1 MSTTSSPIF
10 SGTSRFSNDFQQVIN
25 RSVAIASLPIS
36 QLTNRKNALTDQA
49 GAVASLNTKFS
60 SLQTALQN
68 LGNSTGLGSLTA
80 AVSDA
85 GIARVSLGTGASPA
99 SYSLEVVS
107 LGGFTN
113 TSSVS
118 SLTRVSDPAAQN
130 ISAATSFTVVANGVS
145 TLITPS
151 SNNLNSLVSAINN
164 ASGLNVQ
171 ASLVNIGS
179 TLVPDYRLSVQST
192 KLGPNT
198 VQIND
203 GSTDLLSTTSAG
215 SLASY
220 KVNGLANAIQS
231 DTRSITLAPGVT
243 ADLLAPS
250 AAGVASAIN
259 VTRQTTSIG
268 NALSALVNS
277 YNSAADELSKNR
289 GKGGGALTGS
299 SLISELGNKLRLL
312 GASSSG
318 NSGIQS
324 LTQLGV
330 TFDGKGHL
338 VYDASAFHTAASGN
352 FNAVLGFLGTS
363 TTGGFLKTASDVLT
377 SIQGPTTGAL
387 TRAGTSIQD
396 QTTAQQALIDA
407 GQARVDQLRID
418 LTARLGRADAQV
430 AALEQSYTVLSGLFL
445 AQQQS
450 QNNK

>member
-1 MSTTSSPIF
+1 MSTTSNTIF

-36 QLTNRKNALTDQA
+36 QLTNYKNALTDQA

-68 LGNSTGLGSLTA
+68 LGSSTGLGSLTA

-85 GIARVSLGTGASPA
+85 GIARVTLGVGASPA
-99 SYSLEVVS
+99 SYSLEVVG

-113 TSSVS
+113 TSSVA
-118 SLTRVSDPAAQN
+118 SLTRVSDPAVQN
-130 ISAATSFTVVANGVS
+130 VSAATSFTVLVNGVS
-145 TLITPS
+145 TSLSPA
-151 SNNLNSLVSAINN
+151 SNTLNSLVTAINS
-164 ASGLNVQ
+164 APGLNVQ
-171 ASLVNIGS
+171 ASLVNLGS
-179 TLVPDYRLSVQST
+179 TSAPDYRLSVQST

-203 GSTDLLSTTSAG
+203 GSTDLLSTTTAG

-220 KVNGLANAIQS
+220 KVNGLATPIQS
-231 DTRSITLAPGVT
+231 DTRTITLAPGVT
-243 ADLLAPS
+243 AELLTQS
-250 AAGVASAIN
+250 AAGVPTTIN
-259 VTRQTTSIG
+259 VTRQTFSIG

-289 GKGGGALTGS
+289 GKGGGALTGRS
-299 SLISELGNKLRLL
+299 IITELGNKLRLL
-312 GASSSG
+312 GTSSSG
-318 NSGIQS
+318 NGAVQS

-338 VYDASAFHTAASGN
+338 VYDALAFNAAASGN
-352 FNAVLGFLGTS
+352 FNAVLSFLGSS

-377 SIQGPTTGAL
+377 SIQGPTTGTL

-396 QTTAQQALIDA
+396 QTTAQQARIDA